1 MATTLPLVIF
11 VLATT
16 GLSII
21 TLIGFVFTEWHDER
35 GVGADSITQRAGA
48 ARGLNL
54 RLQRE
59 DRVAHAADAQNDA
72 LKAA

>member
-1 MATTLPLVIF
+1 METTLPLVIF

-21 TLIGFVFTEWHDER
+21 TLIGFVFSDWQATR
-35 GVGADSITQRAGA
+35 QPLGSVGQRPALKKVSA
-48 ARGLNL
+48 TARNDG
-54 RLQRE
+54 
-59 DRVAHAADAQNDA
+59 HAAEA

>member
-21 TLIGFVFTEWHDER
+21 TLIGFVFSDWHAGHQPYSQPHTLAKSTAS
-35 GVGADSITQRAGA
+35 GVAELAGT
-48 ARGLNL
+48 
-54 RLQRE
+54 
-59 DRVAHAADAQNDA
+59 AQNDGRVVTAA
-72 LKAA
+72 LKAAA